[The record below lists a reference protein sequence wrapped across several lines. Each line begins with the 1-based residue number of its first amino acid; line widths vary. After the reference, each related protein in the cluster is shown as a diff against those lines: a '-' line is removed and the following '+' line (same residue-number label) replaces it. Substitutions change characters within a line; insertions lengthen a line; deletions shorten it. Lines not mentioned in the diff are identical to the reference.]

1 MPTTSE
7 KTTAKDKA
15 LQPFTIGKAVVGL
28 GLDRADEPLLQYLNF
43 LSGPIPMEGLS
54 FIHVIPNTRKR
65 LPLVIA
71 PGVEVKR
78 EDEEEAIRA
87 LKERVQQALPAEAA
101 GNMEYFIDD
110 GSPLEKLLALVKEK
124 EAGLLVLG
132 RKADAY
138 NHGVLSKNI
147 IRQTKADV
155 LVIPEKAKTELKT
168 ILVPIDFSDNSVRAL
183 KTALSIKKQIGEG
196 VKIYAINIYQRPNL
210 MAYKLNMTPERFE
223 QNIQENHEKGFEKF
237 MNEELPGY
245 LDEIEPILIWRD
257 MPDVAHQIMNKAR
270 EIDANLVVIG
280 CKGHSKL
287 ELMLLGSTTE
297 TLLNIDTSIPAL
309 VVS

>member
-1 MPTTSE
+1 
-7 KTTAKDKA
+7 
-15 LQPFTIGKAVVGL
+15 
-28 GLDRADEPLLQYLNF
+28 
-43 LSGPIPMEGLS
+43 MEGLS